1 MGKIVEWAQGFALAM
16 GAPGLFV
23 VAILDSS
30 ILTLPEINDILVVL
44 LVTRHKA
51 RLALYAGAATAG
63 SIVGSLVLFMI
74 GRKGGEAVL
83 EKRFSVERSNRARA
97 FIQKYG
103 VMAIII
109 PSLLPPPMPFKMF
122 VLLSGVA
129 RLPVEPLHHGRRD
142 RARHALLR
150 RGAAGASLR
159 GSDDGV
165 SPRAQ
170 LDGGARPG
178 DRARR
183 GARRLRPR
191 QQSKRRER
199 PLKYPGND

>member
-1 MGKIVEWAQGFALAM
+1 MAKIVEWAQGFALAL

-51 RLALYAGAATAG
+51 LLAVYAGAATAG
-63 SIVGSLVLFMI
+63 SIVGSLLLFTL

-83 EKRFSVERSNRARA
+83 HKRFSVERSARA
-97 FIQKYG
+97 MAFIEKYG
-103 VMAIII
+103 LLAIII

-129 RLPVEPLHHGRRD
+129 RMSFARFITAVAIGRGTRYFGEGLLALRYGD
-142 RARHALLR
+142 QTMAFIHEHSWTVGIVLTVALAVGLVVYVVAGRAN
-150 RGAAGASLR
+150 AAKGR
-159 GSDDGV
+159 
-165 SPRAQ
+165 
-170 LDGGARPG
+170 
-178 DRARR
+178 
-183 GARRLRPR
+183 
-191 QQSKRRER
+191 
-199 PLKYPGND
+199 

>member
-1 MGKIVEWAQGFALAM
+1 MAKIVEWAQGFALAL

-51 RLALYAGAATAG
+51 LLAVYAGAATAG
-63 SIVGSLVLFMI
+63 SIVGSLLLFTL

-83 EKRFSVERSNRARA
+83 HKRFSVERSARA
-97 FIQKYG
+97 MAFIEKYG
-103 VMAIII
+103 LLAIII

-129 RLPVEPLHHGRRD
+129 RMSFARFITAVAIGRGTRYFGEGLLALRYGD
-142 RARHALLR
+142 QTMAFIHEHSRTVGIVLTVALAVGLVVYVVAGRAK
-150 RGAAGASLR
+150 AAKGR
-159 GSDDGV
+159 
-165 SPRAQ
+165 
-170 LDGGARPG
+170 
-178 DRARR
+178 
-183 GARRLRPR
+183 
-191 QQSKRRER
+191 
-199 PLKYPGND
+199 

>member
-1 MGKIVEWAQGFALAM
+1 MSRIVEWAQGFALAL

-63 SIVGSLVLFMI
+63 SIVGSLLLFTI

-83 EKRFSVERSNRARA
+83 RKRFSVERSTRAMA
-97 FIQKYG
+97 FIEKYG
-103 VMAIII
+103 VLAIII

-122 VLLSGVA
+122 VLLAGVA
-129 RLPVEPLHHGRRD
+129 RMPVPRFMTAVAIGRGTRYFGEGLLALRYGDQTMAFLHEHSWTVGIVLTLALAVGLAVYAVAGR
-142 RARHALLR
+142 AN
-150 RGAAGASLR
+150 AAKGR
-159 GSDDGV
+159 
-165 SPRAQ
+165 
-170 LDGGARPG
+170 
-178 DRARR
+178 
-183 GARRLRPR
+183 
-191 QQSKRRER
+191 
-199 PLKYPGND
+199 

>member
-1 MGKIVEWAQGFALAM
+1 MAKIVEWAQGFALAL

-30 ILTLPEINDILVVL
+30 ILTLPEINDLLVVL

-63 SIVGSLVLFMI
+63 SIVGSLLLFTI

-83 EKRFSVERSNRARA
+83 RKRFSVERSARA
-97 FIQKYG
+97 MAFIEKYG
-103 VMAIII
+103 LLAIII

-129 RLPVEPLHHGRRD
+129 RMSFARFITAVAIGRGTRYFGEGLLALRYGD
-142 RARHALLR
+142 QTMAFIHEHSWTVGIVLAVALSVGLVVYVVAGRAN
-150 RGAAGASLR
+150 AAKGR
-159 GSDDGV
+159 
-165 SPRAQ
+165 
-170 LDGGARPG
+170 
-178 DRARR
+178 
-183 GARRLRPR
+183 
-191 QQSKRRER
+191 
-199 PLKYPGND
+199 

>member
-1 MGKIVEWAQGFALAM
+1 MGRIVEWAQGFALAM

-97 FIQKYG
+97 FIQEYG

-129 RLPVEPLHHGRRD
+129 RLPVSRFITAVAIGRGTRYFGEGLLALRYGDQTLAFLHAHSWTVALVLAIALAVGLAVYVLVSRANAAKGR
-142 RARHALLR
+142 
-150 RGAAGASLR
+150 
-159 GSDDGV
+159 
-165 SPRAQ
+165 
-170 LDGGARPG
+170 
-178 DRARR
+178 
-183 GARRLRPR
+183 
-191 QQSKRRER
+191 
-199 PLKYPGND
+199 

>member
-1 MGKIVEWAQGFALAM
+1 MGKIVEWAQGFALAL

-44 LVTRHKA
+44 LVSRHKA

-63 SIVGSLVLFMI
+63 SIVGSLVLFTI

-83 EKRFSVERSNRARA
+83 QKRFSVERSNRARA
-97 FIQKYG
+97 FLQKYG

-129 RLPVEPLHHGRRD
+129 RLPTSRFVTAVAIGRGTRYFGEGLLALRYGDQTMAFLHAHSWTVAIVLTIALAVGLMVYVLASRANAAKGR
-142 RARHALLR
+142 
-150 RGAAGASLR
+150 
-159 GSDDGV
+159 
-165 SPRAQ
+165 
-170 LDGGARPG
+170 
-178 DRARR
+178 
-183 GARRLRPR
+183 
-191 QQSKRRER
+191 
-199 PLKYPGND
+199 

>member
-1 MGKIVEWAQGFALAM
+1 MRRIVEWAQGFALAL

-63 SIVGSLVLFMI
+63 SIVGSLVLFTI

-83 EKRFSVERSNRARA
+83 RKRFSVERSTRAMA
-97 FIQKYG
+97 FIEKYG
-103 VMAIII
+103 VLAIII

-129 RLPVEPLHHGRRD
+129 RMSVPRFMTAVAIGRGTRYFGEGLLALRYGD
-142 RARHALLR
+142 QTLAFIHEHSWTVGIVLTIALAVGVAVYALAGRAN
-150 RGAAGASLR
+150 AAKGR
-159 GSDDGV
+159 
-165 SPRAQ
+165 
-170 LDGGARPG
+170 
-178 DRARR
+178 
-183 GARRLRPR
+183 
-191 QQSKRRER
+191 
-199 PLKYPGND
+199 

>member
-1 MGKIVEWAQGFALAM
+1 MRRIVEWAQGFALAL

-44 LVTRHKA
+44 LVTRHNA

-63 SIVGSLVLFMI
+63 SIVGSLVLFTI

-83 EKRFSVERSNRARA
+83 RKRFSVERSTRAMA
-97 FIQKYG
+97 FIEKYG
-103 VMAIII
+103 VLAIII

-129 RLPVEPLHHGRRD
+129 RMSVPRFMTAVAIGRGTRYFGEGLLALRYGD
-142 RARHALLR
+142 QTLAFIHEHSWTVGIVLTIALAVGVAVYALASRAN
-150 RGAAGASLR
+150 AAKGR
-159 GSDDGV
+159 
-165 SPRAQ
+165 
-170 LDGGARPG
+170 
-178 DRARR
+178 
-183 GARRLRPR
+183 
-191 QQSKRRER
+191 
-199 PLKYPGND
+199 

>member
-1 MGKIVEWAQGFALAM
+1 MRRIVEWAQGFALAL

-51 RLALYAGAATAG
+51 LLALYAGAATAG
-63 SIVGSLVLFMI
+63 SIVGSLLLFTL

-83 EKRFSVERSNRARA
+83 HKRFSVERSTRAMA
-97 FIQKYG
+97 FIEKYG
-103 VMAIII
+103 VLAIII

-129 RLPVEPLHHGRRD
+129 RMSFTRFITAVAIGRGTRYFGEGLLALRYGD
-142 RARHALLR
+142 QTMAFIHEHSWTVGIVLTVALAVGLVVYVVAGRAN
-150 RGAAGASLR
+150 AAKGR
-159 GSDDGV
+159 
-165 SPRAQ
+165 
-170 LDGGARPG
+170 
-178 DRARR
+178 
-183 GARRLRPR
+183 
-191 QQSKRRER
+191 
-199 PLKYPGND
+199 

>member
-1 MGKIVEWAQGFALAM
+1 MSRIVEWAQGFALAL

-44 LVTRHKA
+44 LVTRHNA

-63 SIVGSLVLFMI
+63 SIVGSLVLFTI

-83 EKRFSVERSNRARA
+83 QKRFSVERSARARA
-97 FIQKYG
+97 FIEKYG
-103 VMAIII
+103 VLAVII

-129 RLPVEPLHHGRRD
+129 RMSVGRFVTAVAIGRGT
-142 RARHALLR
+142 RYFGEALLALR
-150 RGAAGASLR
+150 YGDQTLAFLHEHSRTVALVLAIALAVGLVVYVVTGRANAAKGR
-159 GSDDGV
+159 
-165 SPRAQ
+165 
-170 LDGGARPG
+170 
-178 DRARR
+178 
-183 GARRLRPR
+183 
-191 QQSKRRER
+191 
-199 PLKYPGND
+199 

>member
-1 MGKIVEWAQGFALAM
+1 MAKIVEWAQGFALAL

-30 ILTLPEINDILVVL
+30 ILTLPEINDLLVVL

-63 SIVGSLVLFMI
+63 SIVGSLLLFTI

-83 EKRFSVERSNRARA
+83 HKRFSVERSARA
-97 FIQKYG
+97 MAFIEKYG
-103 VMAIII
+103 LLAIII

-129 RLPVEPLHHGRRD
+129 RMSFARFITAVAIGRGTRYFGEGLLALRYGD
-142 RARHALLR
+142 QTMAFIHEHSWTVGIVLTVALAVGLVVYVVAGRAK
-150 RGAAGASLR
+150 AAKGR
-159 GSDDGV
+159 
-165 SPRAQ
+165 
-170 LDGGARPG
+170 
-178 DRARR
+178 
-183 GARRLRPR
+183 
-191 QQSKRRER
+191 
-199 PLKYPGND
+199 

>member
-1 MGKIVEWAQGFALAM
+1 MAKIVEWAQGFALAL

-30 ILTLPEINDILVVL
+30 ILTLPEINDLLVVL

-63 SIVGSLVLFMI
+63 SIVGSLLLFTI

-83 EKRFSVERSNRARA
+83 HKRFSVERSTRAMA
-97 FIQKYG
+97 FIEKYG
-103 VMAIII
+103 LLAIII

-129 RLPVEPLHHGRRD
+129 RMSFARFITAVAIGRGTRYFGEGLL
-142 RARHALLR
+142 ALRYGDQTMAFIHEHSWTVGIVL
-150 RGAAGASLR
+150 AGALTV
-159 GSDDGV
+159 GLVVYVVAG
-165 SPRAQ
+165 RANAAK
-170 LDGGARPG
+170 GR
-178 DRARR
+178 
-183 GARRLRPR
+183 
-191 QQSKRRER
+191 
-199 PLKYPGND
+199 

>member
-1 MGKIVEWAQGFALAM
+1 MAKIVEWAQGFALAL

-51 RLALYAGAATAG
+51 LLAVYAGAATAG
-63 SIVGSLVLFMI
+63 SIVGSLLLFTL

-83 EKRFSVERSNRARA
+83 HKRFSVERSARA
-97 FIQKYG
+97 MAFIEKYG
-103 VMAIII
+103 LLAIII

-129 RLPVEPLHHGRRD
+129 RMSFARFITAVAIGRGTRYFGEGLLALRYGD
-142 RARHALLR
+142 QTMAFIHEHSWTVGIVLTVALAVGLVVYVVAGRAK
-150 RGAAGASLR
+150 AAKGR
-159 GSDDGV
+159 
-165 SPRAQ
+165 
-170 LDGGARPG
+170 
-178 DRARR
+178 
-183 GARRLRPR
+183 
-191 QQSKRRER
+191 
-199 PLKYPGND
+199 

>member
-1 MGKIVEWAQGFALAM
+1 MGKIVEWAQGFALAL

-44 LVTRHKA
+44 LVSRHKA

-63 SIVGSLVLFMI
+63 SIVGSLVLFTI

-83 EKRFSVERSNRARA
+83 QKRFSVERSNRARA

-129 RLPVEPLHHGRRD
+129 RLPTSRFITAVAIGRGTRYFGEGLLALRYGDQTMAFLHAHSWTVAIVLTIALAVGLMVYVLASRANAAKGR
-142 RARHALLR
+142 
-150 RGAAGASLR
+150 
-159 GSDDGV
+159 
-165 SPRAQ
+165 
-170 LDGGARPG
+170 
-178 DRARR
+178 
-183 GARRLRPR
+183 
-191 QQSKRRER
+191 
-199 PLKYPGND
+199 

>member
-1 MGKIVEWAQGFALAM
+1 MGKIVEWAQGFALAL

-44 LVTRHKA
+44 LVSRHKA

-63 SIVGSLVLFMI
+63 SIVGSLVLFTI

-83 EKRFSVERSNRARA
+83 QKRFSVERSNRARA

-129 RLPVEPLHHGRRD
+129 RLPTSRFITAVAIGRGTRYFGEGLLALRYGDQTLAFLHAHSWTVAVVLTIALAVGLMVYVLASRANAAKGR
-142 RARHALLR
+142 
-150 RGAAGASLR
+150 
-159 GSDDGV
+159 
-165 SPRAQ
+165 
-170 LDGGARPG
+170 
-178 DRARR
+178 
-183 GARRLRPR
+183 
-191 QQSKRRER
+191 
-199 PLKYPGND
+199 

>member
-1 MGKIVEWAQGFALAM
+1 MAKIVEWAQGFALAL

-30 ILTLPEINDILVVL
+30 ILTLPEINDLLVVL

-63 SIVGSLVLFMI
+63 SIVGSLLLFTI

-83 EKRFSVERSNRARA
+83 HKRFSVERSTRAMA
-97 FIQKYG
+97 FIEKYG
-103 VMAIII
+103 LLAIII

-129 RLPVEPLHHGRRD
+129 RMSFARFITAVAIGRGTRYFGEGLLALRYGD
-142 RARHALLR
+142 QTMAFIHEHSWTVGIVLAVALTVGLVVYVVAGRAN
-150 RGAAGASLR
+150 AAKGR
-159 GSDDGV
+159 
-165 SPRAQ
+165 
-170 LDGGARPG
+170 
-178 DRARR
+178 
-183 GARRLRPR
+183 
-191 QQSKRRER
+191 
-199 PLKYPGND
+199 

>member
-1 MGKIVEWAQGFALAM
+1 MAKIVEWAQGFALAL

-51 RLALYAGAATAG
+51 LLAVYAGAATAG
-63 SIVGSLVLFMI
+63 SIVGSLLLFTL

-83 EKRFSVERSNRARA
+83 HKRFSVERSARA
-97 FIQKYG
+97 MAFIEKYG
-103 VMAIII
+103 LLAIII

-129 RLPVEPLHHGRRD
+129 RMSFARFITAVAIGRGTRYFGEGLLALRYGDQTMAFIHEHSWTVGIVLTVALAVGLVVYVAAD
-142 RARHALLR
+142 RAK
-150 RGAAGASLR
+150 AAKGR
-159 GSDDGV
+159 
-165 SPRAQ
+165 
-170 LDGGARPG
+170 
-178 DRARR
+178 
-183 GARRLRPR
+183 
-191 QQSKRRER
+191 
-199 PLKYPGND
+199 